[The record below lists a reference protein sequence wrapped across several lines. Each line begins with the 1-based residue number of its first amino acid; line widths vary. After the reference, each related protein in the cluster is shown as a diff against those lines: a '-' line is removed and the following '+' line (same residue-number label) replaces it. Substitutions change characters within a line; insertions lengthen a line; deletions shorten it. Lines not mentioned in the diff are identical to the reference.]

1 MKKPKRGK
9 KHDAI
14 LETLEGLQSVDG
26 KSNTIELLKED
37 IALNMPYSDVVKK
50 DPMQKNMSLVKF
62 KHEDEIQ
69 MIIH

>member
-62 KHEDEIQ
+62 KHEEEIQ

>member
-37 IALNMPYSDVVKK
+37 IALNMPYSDVIKK